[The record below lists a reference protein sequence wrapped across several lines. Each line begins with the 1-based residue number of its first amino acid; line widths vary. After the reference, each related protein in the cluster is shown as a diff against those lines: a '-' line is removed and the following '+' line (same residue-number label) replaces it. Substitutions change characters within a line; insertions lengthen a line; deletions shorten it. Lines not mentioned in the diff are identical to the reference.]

1 MAKSP
6 RDQEGGRPRSG
17 WERAA
22 GVLSLVAGAIHG
34 GVTPDHFAEWWGYG
48 LFFIFA
54 GTAQVLFGLA
64 LLTDAINPKDTGP
77 DWRRWMRWAYWAG
90 IVGNVLIIALYVVT
104 RTVGIPL
111 LGPEAGE
118 VEPVAPIDIVSKA
131 TEVAL
136 IVTLVVLLWRERGTV
151 AAGSTARPETA

>member
-1 MAKSP
+1 MH
-6 RDQEGGRPRSG
+6 RRPRSG

-22 GVLSLVAGAIHG
+22 GVLSLVAGGIHG
-34 GVTPDHFAEWWGYG
+34 GVTPEHFSEWWGYG

-54 GTAQVLFGLA
+54 GAAQILFGLA
-64 LLTDAINPKDTGP
+64 ILTDAFNPKDTGP
-77 DWRRWMRWAYWAG
+77 DWRRWMWWAYVAG

-136 IVTLVVLLWRERGTV
+136 IVTLLVLLWRERGIASGGASATG
-151 AAGSTARPETA
+151 AGSV

>member
-1 MAKSP
+1 M
-6 RDQEGGRPRSG
+6 
-17 WERAA
+17 
-22 GVLSLVAGAIHG
+22 AGAIHG

-48 LFFIFA
+48 LFFTFA

-90 IVGNVLIIALYVVT
+90 IVGNVLIIGLYLVT

-111 LGPEAGE
+111 LGPEAGQ
-118 VEPVAPIDIVSKA
+118 VEDVDPIDIVSKA
-131 TEVAL
+131 TEAAL
-136 IVTLVVLLWRERGTV
+136 IVTLVVLLWQDRRSRSTGAH
-151 AAGSTARPETA
+151 AAAQA